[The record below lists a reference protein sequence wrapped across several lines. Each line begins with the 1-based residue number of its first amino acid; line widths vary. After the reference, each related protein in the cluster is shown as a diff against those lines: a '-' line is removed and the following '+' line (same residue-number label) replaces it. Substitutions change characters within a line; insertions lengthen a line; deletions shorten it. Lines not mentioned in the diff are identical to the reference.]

1 MGAHIKTTI
10 DIADTLLM
18 EAKRVAASED
28 TTVRALVE
36 AGLRHVLAERRAPA
50 APFRLRRASFG
61 GQGLQ
66 PEVAG
71 QGWDRL
77 RDLAYEGRGA

>member
-1 MGAHIKTTI
+1 MGAHMKTTI
-10 DIADTLLM
+10 DLTDALLD
-18 EAKRVAASED
+18 EAKRVAARED

-36 AGLRHVLAERRAPA
+36 AGLRHVLAERQAPTP
-50 APFRLRRASFG
+50 PFRLRRASFG

-66 PEVAG
+66 PEMAG

-77 RDLAYEGRGA
+77 REMAYEGRGA